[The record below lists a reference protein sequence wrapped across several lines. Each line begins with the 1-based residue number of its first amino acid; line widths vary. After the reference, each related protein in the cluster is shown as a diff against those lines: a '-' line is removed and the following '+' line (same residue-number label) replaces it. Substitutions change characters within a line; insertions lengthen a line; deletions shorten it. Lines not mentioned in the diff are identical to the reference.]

1 MKNLLLLVS
10 LHKYPIHAEADWRSK
25 NMGKLICR
33 TCRRIKRSKVYPGEI
48 DVILSDYPGDII
60 TGAIWWTGLRLFHV
74 DFINQIRACFTG
86 CIFGKC
92 YGPDGNLVKDY
103 VTCYSKDYIVVR
115 GVEGSKYK
123 ICPECGVVDSI
134 PGLAPHYIPRF
145 YLTESRVYM
154 DSSYDMY
161 LDEDLALGLD
171 LSRWKE
177 YEFDTI
183 PIRDDVLDG
192 QHLPI
197 DPPLSE

>member
-1 MKNLLLLVS
+1 MKNLLRLVS
-10 LHKYPIHAEADWRSK
+10 LSEDPTHATAEWRSQAIGTIFCPMCHNIK
-25 NMGKLICR
+25 N
-33 TCRRIKRSKVYPGEI
+33 SVYPKSI
-48 DVILSDYPGDII
+48 DLILEDIPDNSI
-60 TGAIWWTGLRLFHV
+60 HDPIWWVGISIFHIGL
-74 DFINQIRACFTG
+74 IEQIVPYFLDYVL
-86 CIFGKC
+86 GKC
-92 YGPDGNLVKDY
+92 FDSDGNLVNDY